1 MMNLLLS
8 FNFNQVINFL
18 ICFFK
23 SQFRFNFDRVTYS
36 GAALLCF
43 VLLPP
48 LNQIVFILF
57 VHNKKLKHLN
67 SIP

>member
-23 SQFRFNFDRVTYS
+23 PQFRFNFGRS
-36 GAALLCF
+36 NIFWCSAFMFCSFA
-43 VLLPP
+43 PP
-48 LNQIVFILF
+48 
-57 VHNKKLKHLN
+57 
-67 SIP
+67 